1 MRYESDAQPEAP
13 RIRHLYLHVRYP
25 HRRPP
30 MAASNVA
37 SVTVPATLANPSAI
51 TDLTAKLNP

>member
-1 MRYESDAQPEAP
+1 
-13 RIRHLYLHVRYP
+13 
-25 HRRPP
+25 